1 MIDYEESK
9 DLAITIVNEIV
20 GQGYCT
26 EINEDDVQQIIHY
39 EINEALWI
47 VEISDAEKQADI
59 DSNRWI
65 DESKR
70 DLE

>member
-1 MIDYEESK
+1 MIETYEDSK

-39 EINEALWI
+39 EINEAL
-47 VEISDAEKQADI
+47 
-59 DSNRWI
+59 
-65 DESKR
+65 
-70 DLE
+70 